1 MIRHATLALPLL
13 ALLISNAIA
22 QPFKSETIA
31 QFNEPWAMT
40 FLPDGRLLVTEKRG
54 ALWVVTQEG
63 EKSRA
68 VRNVPDVDYR
78 GQGGLGDVILH
89 PEFESNNR
97 VYLSYAEA
105 GIGNTRGGAVA
116 SATLGFDER
125 DRPYLSDVQ
134 VIWRQLP
141 KVSGAGHYG
150 HRLAFDD
157 EGYLF
162 ISSGDRQKFDPAQDM
177 QSTIGKMV
185 RLTDA
190 GRVPADNPFYDKGGI
205 TAEIWSLGHRNP
217 LGIAFDEQGRLWSSE
232 MGPLHGDELNL
243 IKRGLNYGYPIVS
256 DGDHYG
262 GAVIPDH
269 STRPEFEA
277 PKVSWT
283 PTIAPG
289 GMVVYTGSAFPD
301 WTNSALIAGLKS
313 RAIIRVDISGEK
325 AQEVDRYDMGAR
337 IRELEQGPNGNL
349 WVLEDRDGARLLKLS
364 PSE

>member
-1 MIRHATLALPLL
+1 
-13 ALLISNAIA
+13 
-22 QPFKSETIA
+22 
-31 QFNEPWAMT
+31 
-40 FLPDGRLLVTEKRG
+40 
-54 ALWVVTQEG
+54 
-63 EKSRA
+63 
-68 VRNVPDVDYR
+68 
-78 GQGGLGDVILH
+78 
-89 PEFESNNR
+89 
-97 VYLSYAEA
+97 
-105 GIGNTRGGAVA
+105 
-116 SATLGFDER
+116 
-125 DRPYLSDVQ
+125 
-134 VIWRQLP
+134 
-141 KVSGAGHYG
+141 
-150 HRLAFDD
+150 
-157 EGYLF
+157 
-162 ISSGDRQKFDPAQDM
+162 
-177 QSTIGKMV
+177 
-185 RLTDA
+185 
-190 GRVPADNPFYDKGGI
+190 
-205 TAEIWSLGHRNP
+205 
-217 LGIAFDEQGRLWSSE
+217 